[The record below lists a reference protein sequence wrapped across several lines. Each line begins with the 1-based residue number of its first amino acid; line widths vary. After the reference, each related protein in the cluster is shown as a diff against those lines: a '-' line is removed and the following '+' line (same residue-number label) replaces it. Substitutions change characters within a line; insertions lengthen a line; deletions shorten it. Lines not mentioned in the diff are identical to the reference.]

1 MTYSRIAGAGA
12 YLPARVMTNAELER
26 MVDTSDEWIR
36 TRTGIRERHIAAPD
50 ESTCDLAEQAARRAL
65 ENAGREPGDVD
76 LIVLATS
83 TPDLVY
89 PSTAC
94 LLQARLGIH
103 NGSPAFDVQ
112 AVCSGFVYALTVA
125 DKFVRSGAART
136 ALVVGAEVNSRILD
150 WTDRTTCVLFGDGAG
165 AVVLEASE
173 EPGIIATRLH
183 ADGRYADVLQVPGG
197 VGRPCDEPSYVRMK
211 GGEVFK
217 FAVKVMEEMV
227 GEILEGTGYSPG
239 DVDWLIPHQANE
251 RIIGA
256 TARKLGI
263 PMERVMITVGG
274 HGNTS
279 AASIPLALDA
289 GLRDGRIR
297 KGQLLV
303 LEAVGGGFTWGAAL
317 VRL

>member
-1 MTYSRIAGAGA
+1 
-12 YLPARVMTNAELER
+12 MTNAELER